1 MRPSKRPSPKWS
13 IRAGLAGL
21 LLLAACGDP
30 KDAPAATQPI
40 ATEPPAAAPESA
52 LVEVAV
58 VHERVEY
65 YGACGNETV
74 TVDGVT
80 YYPLFNEAYPRPDG
94 AGRSLDLDR
103 YAIVGGVLG
112 MRAASPAAPRVAPP
126 GPGDDIGDM
135 IVYVD
140 GTARFESDSG
150 WVIWLTTDEQTY
162 NWEC

>member
-1 MRPSKRPSPKWS
+1 MSFRYGNLCRSRCCRRLIARSEQVVEYDILVIWP
-13 IRAGLAGL
+13 
-21 LLLAACGDP
+21 P
-30 KDAPAATQPI
+30 KDHITQLLQPRLE
-40 ATEPPAAAPESA
+40 A
-52 LVEVAV
+52 